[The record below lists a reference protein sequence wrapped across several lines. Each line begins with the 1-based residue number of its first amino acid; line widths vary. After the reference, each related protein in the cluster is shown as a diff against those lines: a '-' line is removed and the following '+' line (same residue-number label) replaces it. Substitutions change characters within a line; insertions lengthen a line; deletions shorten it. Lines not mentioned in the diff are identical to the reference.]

1 MNRREL
7 FGKLLGAGV
16 VAASTASAVV
26 QPSDGSYNGPPGG
39 SRGSK
44 LVAVMSGPFST
55 ASDPLGLLN
64 LTQIPQFVAYLRI
77 QVHPGQNGKIVLA
90 SSAIYNHWNQ
100 FEDAAFAELWPNYD
114 AGTDNGRSDTWV
126 MQDVNWQNTINL
138 ADIYVYPEIWGE
150 TPLVTAYQ
158 LV

>member
-7 FGKLLGAGV
+7 FGNLLGAG
-16 VAASTASAVV
+16 AAAVTAGALQATV
-26 QPSDGSYNGPPGG
+26 DHSYNGPPGG
-39 SRGSK
+39 SRGSQ

-55 ASDPLGLLN
+55 AGNPSGLLN
-64 LTQIPQFVAYLRI
+64 LTQVPQFVAYLRI
-77 QVHPGQNGKIVLA
+77 QAHPAQHGKIALA
-90 SSAIYNHWNQ
+90 SGMVFNSWNHWA
-100 FEDAAFAELWPNYD
+100 DAAFAELWPNYD
-114 AGTDNGRSDTWV
+114 GNADSGRSDTWI

-138 ADIYVYPEIWGE
+138 AEIYVYPEIWGE

>member
-7 FGKLLGAGV
+7 FGKLLGVGAI
-16 VAASTASAVV
+16 AITTCAIEAS
-26 QPSDGSYNGPPGG
+26 SDGSYNGPPGG

-44 LVAVMSGPFST
+44 LVAVISRPFST
-55 ASDPLGLLN
+55 ASDPVGLLN
-64 LTQIPQFVAYLRI
+64 LRQIPQFVAYLRI
-77 QVHPGQNGKIVLA
+77 QVHPGQHGKVVLA
-90 SSAIYNHWNQ
+90 SSSIYNSWNH
-100 FEDAAFAELWPNYD
+100 FADAGFAELWPNYD
-114 AGTDNGRSDTWV
+114 GSTDNGRSDTWI

-138 ADIYVYPEIWGE
+138 ADIYVYTEIWGE

>member
-7 FGKLLGAGV
+7 FGKLLGVG
-16 VAASTASAVV
+16 AAAATASSLGALVTV
-26 QPSDGSYNGPPGG
+26 PSYNGPPGG

-55 ASDPLGLLN
+55 AGNPLGLSN

-77 QVHPGQNGKIVLA
+77 QVNPGQHGKVILA
-90 SSAIYNHWNQ
+90 SSIIYDHWNH

-114 AGTDNGRSDTWV
+114 GSMDNGRSDTWI

>member
-7 FGKLLGAGV
+7 FGRFLRASGAAIEPEV
-16 VAASTASAVV
+16 IRA
-26 QPSDGSYNGPPGG
+26 SDGSYNGPPGG
-39 SRGSK
+39 SRGSQ

-55 ASDPLGLLN
+55 AGNPLGLSN

-77 QVHPGQNGKIVLA
+77 QAHPGQHGKVILA
-90 SSAIYNHWNQ
+90 SSYIYNCWNH

-114 AGTDNGRSDTWV
+114 GSMDGGRSDTWV

>member
-7 FGKLLGAGV
+7 FGKLLGAGA
-16 VAASTASAVV
+16 VAMTANSLEAVITV
-26 QPSDGSYNGPPGG
+26 PSYNGPPGG

-55 ASDPLGLLN
+55 ASNPAGVLN

-77 QVHPGQNGKIVLA
+77 QVHPGQHGKVALA
-90 SSAIYNHWNQ
+90 SAILFDYPNAA
-100 FEDAAFAELWPNYD
+100 DAAFAELWPNYD
-114 AGTDNGRSDTWV
+114 GSMDNGSSDTWI

>member
-1 MNRREL
+1 MNQPEL
-7 FGKLLGAGV
+7 LNKLAGAG
-16 VAASTASAVV
+16 AAVITPSAL
-26 QPSDGSYNGPPGG
+26 QGSSDGSYNGPPGG
-39 SRGSK
+39 SRGTT
-44 LVAVMSGPFST
+44 LVAVMDGPFST
-55 ASDPLGLLN
+55 ASSPLGLLN

-77 QVHPGQNGKIVLA
+77 QVHPGDHGKVALA
-90 SSAIYNHWNQ
+90 SSIVYQHWNS
-100 FEDAAFAELWPNYD
+100 FADAAFAELWPNYD
-114 AGTDNGRSDTWV
+114 GSMDNGSTDTWI

>member
-7 FGKLLGAGV
+7 FGTLLGAGP
-16 VAASTASAVV
+16 AAAFTAGVMQAS
-26 QPSDGSYNGPPGG
+26 SDGSYNGPPGG

-77 QVHPGQNGKIVLA
+77 QVHPGQNGKVVLA
-90 SSAIYNHWNQ
+90 SSSIYNSWN
-100 FEDAAFAELWPNYD
+100 DLANAAFAELWPNYD
-114 AGTDNGRSDTWV
+114 GSMDNGRSDTWI

-138 ADIYVYPEIWGE
+138 ADIYVYTEIWGE